1 MFKSGTFKCYK
12 NSLDVHFNE
21 GECGGCGGEFPR
33 CKFLQGSALCSRMRN
48 HDHCTAAEL
57 LLSRASNEG

>member
-21 GECGGCGGEFPR
+21 GECGGCGGEFPPVQVFTG
-33 CKFLQGSALCSRMRN
+33 KCSVFT
-48 HDHCTAAEL
+48 DE
-57 LLSRASNEG
+57 EP